1 MPLTQQL
8 VFHCSLSTVSR
19 RKGQFATRKAAY
31 NSGSLLRD
39 ERTGQTFDF
48 RFKPVLH
55 QALILADGISLGGLD
70 RFGFW
75 NQVEFRELR
84 WDARVAREFKVSL
97 PCVLDQQQNL
107 TLLERFALY
116 ISRELH
122 TPVDLALHPASKRG
136 DSRNIHGHL
145 LFPTR
150 VWENGALGA
159 KHRELDDRY
168 RSGTLL
174 TKFRQE
180 FARLTNEALLEA
192 GQPYFVDHRSYWE
205 QGVDKVPGKH
215 LGPRRWWMMQ
225 RIMEEMHALEAEVL
239 DLMSKKEEIEVLA
252 THDIEAATAE
262 IHQWSAYFRGERD
275 APDAGGFH
283 LTGDGRLDLTSEFAA
298 LMENTARFFGS
309 RTPKGSVADEEKAA
323 IRKAIFE
330 EFQALMNQA
339 LMFLNEPD
347 REKERDLDRVAI

>member
-75 NQVEFRELR
+75 NEVEFRELR

-97 PCVLDQQQNL
+97 PWLLGQDRNL
-107 TLLERFALY
+107 ALLKQFALY
-116 ISRELH
+116 LSRVLH
-122 TPVDLALHPASKRG
+122 TPLDLALHPASKRG
-136 DSRNIHGHL
+136 DRRNIHGHL

-150 VWENGALGA
+150 EWENGALGA

-168 RSGTLL
+168 RSGALL

-205 QGVDKVPGKH
+205 QGIDKTPGKH
-215 LGPRRWWMMQ
+215 LGPKRRWMMQ
-225 RIMEEMHALEAEVL
+225 RIMDEMHALEAEEL
-239 DLMSKKEEIEVLA
+239 DLLSKQEESEVLA

-275 APDAGGFH
+275 APDASAFH

-309 RTPKGSVADEEKAA
+309 STPKGTVADQDRAA
-323 IRKAIFE
+323 IRLAIFE
-330 EFQALMNQA
+330 EFQELMNQA
-339 LMFLNEPD
+339 LLFLNEPD
-347 REKERDLDRVAI
+347 REKDRDPDRDAA

>member
-136 DSRNIHGHL
+136 DRRNIHGHL

-150 VWENGALGA
+150 EWEDGALGA
-159 KHRELDDRY
+159 KHRKLDDRY
-168 RSGTLL
+168 RSGALL

-180 FARLTNEALLEA
+180 FARLTNEALLKAEK
-192 GQPYFVDHRSYWE
+192 PYLVDHRSYWE
-205 QGVDKVPGKH
+205 QGIEKAPGKH
-215 LGPRRWWMMQ
+215 HGPKRWWLMK
-225 RIMEEMHALEAEVL
+225 RIQEELHALEAEEL
-239 DLMSKKEEIEVLA
+239 DLLREEAADKVLS
-252 THDIEAATAE
+252 TEDIYAATAE
-262 IHQWSAYFRGERD
+262 IHQWSSFFRGERD
-275 APDAGGFH
+275 APDSGAFSM
-283 LTGDGRLDLTSEFAA
+283 TGDRSLDLTPEFAA
-298 LMENTARFFGS
+298 LIKKTERAFRSETS
-309 RTPKGSVADEEKAA
+309 KGSESEKEKAA
-323 IRKAIFE
+323 IRLTILE
-330 EFQALMNQA
+330 EFQALVVQA
-339 LMFLNEPD
+339 QLFFNELGREED
-347 REKERDLDRVAI
+347 REQVRDVA